1 MWSKILTIVPRV
13 LGFLAKQSE
22 SHPKT
27 ALGSAGGFA
36 GLIGFLGSPEFQA
49 AVRNGLA
56 DIFTA
61 AAEVLRQTPPITG

>member
-1 MWSKILTIVPRV
+1 MGSTILSIVPRV
-13 LGFLAKQSE
+13 LGFLTKQSE

-36 GLIGFLGSPEFQA
+36 GLIGFLGSPDFQS

-56 DIFTA
+56 DILAA
-61 AAEVLRQTPPITG
+61 AAEAIRQAPNLAG